1 MNYRRFFLLFVFIL
15 LGGMALAEP
24 IRLMAQTAEPV
35 PVVTEPV
42 LLPTPTPTPVTSGTL
57 VPGADPGNS
66 SIPRV
71 HVVQDGENL
80 TIIAT
85 NFGVTVED
93 ILAINNLANGDM
105 LAVGQELIIP
115 GGTGEAIA
123 TVHTVAPGDSLAG
136 IAAGFNTT
144 VADVIATNRLIG
156 TDPPLIVG
164 QTVPVISRTGSAA
177 SRAVTGHPY
186 LVEPGETLLMV
197 AARFGL
203 PLSALAETNQLPT
216 NALVFPGRRL
226 RIPDE
231 TSTYRFL
238 PQGWIDVQLSPL
250 TATQGATLSIFAR
263 NIQDGTPAGRF
274 GDLPLLFAPHED
286 GYVALVGI
294 DGFTEPGIYDLELTG
309 GDERGLWSPVRAR
322 VPLTETTYDTQYI
335 ELGEALDGLLDPELR
350 ATEDEFLKGI
360 YARFTEERRWDS
372 PFQVPLTTTIISAP
386 YGGRR
391 SYNGGPI
398 EIYHTGIDYA
408 AAQGVTVLAPA
419 NGVVVFSE
427 TLELR
432 GGTLII
438 DHGMGVMTGYYHLS
452 ERLVEVGQEVTA
464 GEPIARVGST
474 GLSSGPHLHWDLR
487 LMNVTV
493 DPTQWTQQAFP

>member
-1 MNYRRFFLLFVFIL
+1 MNYQRFLLPFVLIL
-15 LGGMALAEP
+15 LAGVALAEP
-24 IRLMAQTAEPV
+24 IRLMAQTAEPA
-35 PVVTEPV
+35 PATADPA
-42 LLPTPTPTPVTSGTL
+42 LLPTPTLATSGTPQ
-57 VPGADPGNS
+57 PGGSP
-66 SIPRV
+66 IPRV
-71 HVVQDGENL
+71 HVVQEGENL
-80 TIIAT
+80 TLIAT
-85 NFGVTVED
+85 DYGVTVED
-93 ILAINNLANGDM
+93 ILAINNLANGDV

-156 TDPPLIVG
+156 TNPPLIVG

-177 SRAVTGHPY
+177 GRSVTGRPY
-186 LVEPGETLLMV
+186 LVESGETLLMV

-203 PLSALAETNQLPT
+203 PLSALAEANQLPT
-216 NALVFPGRRL
+216 NAAVFPGQRL

-231 TSTYRFL
+231 SSTYRFL
-238 PQGWIDVQLSPL
+238 PQGWIDVELSPL
-250 TATQGATLSIFAR
+250 TATQGATLSIFVR
-263 NIQDGTPAGRF
+263 NLQDGTPAGRF
-274 GDLPLLFAPHED
+274 GDLPLLFAPYED
-286 GYVALVGI
+286 GYAALVGI
-294 DGFTEPGIYDLELTG
+294 DGFTEPGVYDLELSG
-309 GDERGLWSPVRAR
+309 GDESGFWSPVRAR
-322 VPLTETTYDTQYI
+322 VPLVEAAYDTQYI
-335 ELGEALDGLLDPELR
+335 ELGEALDGLLDPNLR

-360 YARFTEERRWDS
+360 YAHFTEERRWDG

-408 AAQGVTVLAPA
+408 SAQGTTVMAPA
-419 NGVVVFSE
+419 NGVVVFSDM
-427 TLELR
+427 LELR
-432 GGTLII
+432 GGTIII

-452 ERLVEVGQEVTA
+452 ERLVEVGQAVTV
-464 GEPIARVGST
+464 GEPIARVGTT

-487 LMNVTV
+487 VMDVTV
-493 DPTQWTQQAFP
+493 DPTPWTQRAFP